1 MVNAMQTDFELML
14 VRLCLSGPLIY
25 IGLLM
30 ALNPDGFVAGLGNVM
45 RGIRNFEQSL
55 REPRWQAPMR
65 ETDTFTVSGRT
76 RAAFR
81 AAGTALAV
89 IALLHLVGILV

>member
-1 MVNAMQTDFELML
+1 MVNTMQTDFELML

-25 IGLLM
+25 IGLSM
-30 ALNPDGFVAGLGNVM
+30 ALNPEGFVAVLGNVM
-45 RGIRNFEQSL
+45 RSIRNFEQAL

-65 ETDTFTVSGRT
+65 GPDTLTISGRT

-81 AAGTALAV
+81 AAGTAVAL